1 MANKMKQRFV
11 ILSLALLLLPVTA
24 RSQAATDD
32 LVSSCVLAAGDN
44 TTYLKDFRVQ
54 LPKAATNAPAPV
66 YKANMY
72 LMKNM
77 KYRFSVCDAPESE
90 GELKVTIYDQG
101 KELISSFN
109 RPSGKKYGSLDFV
122 CNKTGLYTLWYDFMK
137 GEQGSGVGVVS
148 MIK

>member
-1 MANKMKQRFV
+1 MSLTLV
-11 ILSLALLLLPVTA
+11 LLSAIMHG
-24 RSQAATDD
+24 QAATDD
-32 LVSSCVLAAGDN
+32 LVSTCVLAAGDN

-54 LPKAATNAPAPV
+54 LPKAASSDASPV

-77 KYRFSVCDAPESE
+77 KYRFSVCDAPGSK
-90 GELKVTIYDQG
+90 GELVVTIYDQG

-109 RPSGKKYGSLDFV
+109 RSTGKQYSSVDFI
-122 CNKTGLYTLWYDFMK
+122 CNKTGLYTLWYGFK
-137 GEQGSGVGVVS
+137 NGEQGSGVGVVS

>member
-1 MANKMKQRFV
+1 MKSRSV
-11 ILSLALLLLPVTA
+11 ILSLALLLLPVLA
-24 RSQAATDD
+24 KSQAATDD

-54 LPKAATNAPAPV
+54 LPKAAANAPAPV
-66 YKANMY
+66 HKANMY

-77 KYRFSVCDAPESE
+77 KYRFSVCDAPGSD
-90 GELKVTIYDQG
+90 GELTVTIYDQG

-109 RPSGKKYGSLDFV
+109 KSTGKKYASIDFI
-122 CNKTGLYTLWYDFMK
+122 CNKTGLYTLWYDFRG
-137 GEQGSGVGVVS
+137 GEQGSGVGVVC

>member
-1 MANKMKQRFV
+1 MKNRFV
-11 ILSLALLLLPVTA
+11 ILSLALVILPFVMK
-24 RSQAATDD
+24 SQPATDD

-54 LPKAATNAPAPV
+54 LPKAVSAAAIPV
-66 YKANMY
+66 HKANMY

-77 KYRFSVCDAPESE
+77 KYRFSVCDAPGSK
-90 GELKVTIYDQG
+90 GELLITIYDQG

-109 RPSGKKYGSLDFV
+109 KDTGKKYSSIDFF
-122 CNKTGLYTLWYDFMK
+122 CNKTGLYTLWYGFRN

>member
-1 MANKMKQRFV
+1 MKSRFA
-11 ILSLALLLLPVTA
+11 IISAALLLLSAFASGQP
-24 RSQAATDD
+24 ATDD

-54 LPKAATNAPAPV
+54 LPEAAPYAAEPV

-77 KYRFSVCDAPESE
+77 KYRFSICDAPESK
-90 GELKVTIYDQG
+90 GELVVTIYDQG
-101 KELISSFN
+101 KELISSYSKG
-109 RPSGKKYGSLDFV
+109 SGKRYQSVDFF
-122 CNKTGLYTLWYDFMK
+122 CNKTGLYTLWYSFREGK
-137 GEQGSGVGVVS
+137 QGSGVGVVC

>member
-1 MANKMKQRFV
+1 MKDRFV
-11 ILSLALLLLPVTA
+11 IMSFALLLL
-24 RSQAATDD
+24 QAMALGQPSTDD

-54 LPKAATNAPAPV
+54 LPAAAANTATPV

-77 KYRFSVCDAPESE
+77 KYRFSVCDAPEST
-90 GELKVTIYDQG
+90 GELTVTIYDQG
-101 KELISSFN
+101 KQLISSFN
-109 RPSGKKYGSLDFV
+109 KATGKKYSSIDFI
-122 CNKTGLYTLWYDFMK
+122 CNKTGLYTLWYGFRD
-137 GEQGSGVGVVS
+137 GAQGSGVGVVC

>member
-1 MANKMKQRFV
+1 MKSRSV
-11 ILSLALLLLPVTA
+11 ILSLALLCLPVLA
-24 RSQAATDD
+24 MSQAATDD

-54 LPKAATNAPAPV
+54 LPRAAANAPAPV

-77 KYRFSVCDAPESE
+77 KYRFSVCDAPGSN
-90 GELKVTIYDQG
+90 GELTVTIYDQG
-101 KELISSFN
+101 KELISSYN
-109 RPSGKKYGSLDFV
+109 KSTDRKYASIDFI
-122 CNKTGLYTLWYDFMK
+122 CNKTGLYTLWYDFRG
-137 GEQGSGVGVVS
+137 GEQGSGVGVVC

>member
-1 MANKMKQRFV
+1 MTCRSV
-11 ILSLALLLLPVTA
+11 ILSCALVFLPVVLM
-24 RSQAATDD
+24 SQPSTDA
-32 LVSSCVLAAGDN
+32 LVSSCVLAAGEN

-54 LPKAATNAPAPV
+54 LPKATSSTATPV

-77 KYRFSVCDAPESE
+77 KYRFSVCDAPGSQ
-90 GELKVTIYDQG
+90 GELVITIFDQG

-109 RPSGKKYGSLDFV
+109 KGTGKKFSSIDFI
-122 CNKTGLYTLWYDFMK
+122 CNKTGLYTLWYGFRN

-148 MIK
+148 MVK

>member
-1 MANKMKQRFV
+1 MKCRSV
-11 ILSLALLLLPVTA
+11 IMSLALVLLSPCM
-24 RSQAATDD
+24 SGQAATDD
-32 LVSSCVLAAGDN
+32 LVSTCVLAAGEN

-54 LPKAATNAPAPV
+54 LPKAVSNDATPV

-77 KYRFSVCDAPESE
+77 KYRFSVCDAPVSK
-90 GELKVTIYDQG
+90 GELVVTICDQG

-109 RPSGKKYGSLDFV
+109 RNTGKQYNSVDFI
-122 CNKTGLYTLWYDFMK
+122 CSKTGLYTLWYGFK
-137 GEQGSGVGVVS
+137 NGEQGSGVGVVS

>member
-1 MANKMKQRFV
+1 MKSRIV
-11 ILSLALLLLPVTA
+11 ILSLALLLMPLLA
-24 RSQAATDD
+24 KSQAATDD

-54 LPKAATNAPAPV
+54 LPKAAPNAPAPV

-77 KYRFSVCDAPESE
+77 KYRFSVCNAPDSN
-90 GELKVTIYDQG
+90 GELIVTIYDQG

-109 RPSGKKYGSLDFV
+109 KTSGKKYSSLDFI
-122 CNKTGLYTLWYDFMK
+122 CNKTGLYTLWYDFT
-137 GEQGSGVGVVS
+137 GGDQGSGVGVVC
-148 MIK
+148 MIR

>member
-1 MANKMKQRFV
+1 MKSRFV
-11 ILSLALLLLPVTA
+11 ILSLALVILPIEMK
-24 RSQAATDD
+24 SQPATDD

-54 LPKAATNAPAPV
+54 LPKAASSSAAPV

-77 KYRFSVCDAPESE
+77 KYRFSVCDAPGSK
-90 GELKVTIYDQG
+90 GELVITIFDQG

-109 RPSGKKYGSLDFV
+109 KGTDRKYSSIDFF
-122 CNKTGLYTLWYDFMK
+122 CNKTGLYTLWYGFK
-137 GEQGSGVGVVS
+137 NGEQGSGVGVVS
-148 MIK
+148 MIR